1 MFSSQIVR
9 HPSCLNAAT
18 NMVNTYT
25 TGDIFINAVGCDMV
39 TGGAVTDTN
48 SCINV
53 SGNSAGT
60 AKPGSLTVNAV
71 AVLNA
76 QSVGIQCSDCQNDT
90 ITNSYCSDA
99 WLFCYSIASS
109 GSTSSPAYN
118 YNHVFHGNT
127 CFNSPYGV
135 GYSFFLSDISITG
148 NVFNQCGAAIVQD
161 PHANSSMSGNTFD
174 GIPSQGAVSAG
185 AFAPIFLEG
194 VGYFNVGPNLIV
206 NINSALGGIYAVGS
220 NLTLGGGPEIDLPL
234 NHGEIHDV
242 SILNT
247 TVGYP
252 LLVSARSNGPSPT
265 QGSSIAISNNLLS
278 GVNQGIVMGGVAGG
292 SVSGNTVD
300 GAANGGYT
308 LAAVQGVSF
317 RSNYC
322 HNCNTA
328 GGTTYATGTV
338 SGTATMTA
346 ITGAGTTFT
355 SGMVGGG
362 FTVLGT
368 TYQVCSRSSNTAIG
382 LCTPLLTSPSGASYS
397 LYYGGGTNYPC
408 LTINGPGTL
417 NLQISPPQCENDSGN
432 QVSVNV
438 LDATGLTAAQ
448 SLITYDSTGQ
458 TCWVAG
464 LPCAMYSPVPTI
476 TPTLTLCGTGSPV
489 LVPGS
494 TNGNGQ
500 FPVGG
505 GTVTKCT
512 FNFAG
517 SGFSATLVTC
527 NFYDLTQSVF
537 LAPSVV
543 GGLLWTF
550 GSGATNIAG
559 DTIQYGCNGTQVDQG
574 KYPWPYFWR

>member
-18 NMVNTYT
+18 NMVNLST
-25 TGDIFINAVGCDMV
+25 TGNIFINAVGCDMV

-90 ITNSYCSDA
+90 ITNSYCSEA

-278 GVNQGIVMGGVAGG
+278 GVNGGINMTGVAGG
-292 SVSGNTVD
+292 SGSGNTVD
-300 GAANGGYT
+300 GALNGGYT

-328 GGTTYATGTV
+328 GG
-338 SGTATMTA
+338 
-346 ITGAGTTFT
+346 
-355 SGMVGGG
+355 GG
-362 FTVLGT
+362 
-368 TYQVCSRSSNTAIG
+368 
-382 LCTPLLTSPSGASYS
+382 
-397 LYYGGGTNYPC
+397 NYPC
-408 LTINGPGTL
+408 LAINGNLTL

-476 TPTLTLCGTGSPV
+476 TPTLTSCGTGSPV
-489 LVPGS
+489 LAAGS

-505 GTVTKCT
+505 GTVTACT

-517 SGFSATLVTC
+517 SGFSATLVAC

-537 LAPSVV
+537 LAPSVIT
-543 GGLLWTF
+543 GLLWTF

-559 DTIQYGCNGTQVDQG
+559 DTIQYSCNGTQVDQG